1 MTSTA
6 SNFQKANVV
15 NAVVVAVPIDD
26 VVVVAIDDVVVSV
39 VVVVTVIAAVV
50 VEARHLCVI

>member
-39 VVVVTVIAAVV
+39 VVVTVIAAVV